1 MSRPLFVAALVK
13 QVPKGDHSGRLDSDG
28 RLERVGA
35 VAEMNPWCRR
45 AVAQAVRLAGESGGR
60 STAISMGPPA
70 AVDVLREALA
80 WGADDA
86 LHLTDRALA
95 GSDCLV
101 TARALASTV
110 ALLDDRPDLILVGA
124 SSVDGSTG
132 AVGAMLAELL
142 GLPFAGPVLSLD
154 PEYDGTTTRLR
165 TTVQHDTGTESVVVG
180 VPAVVAVA
188 ERSCVAAEAPVETW
202 PPAEVIRRV
211 TTADL
216 APNRWGLSGSPTKV
230 ANVHP
235 APLTRDPVIFRGR
248 PQTQVARAISEL
260 VARGCFENH
269 QAEETD
275 VVPDRQSGPAPGI
288 HFPDD
293 QPGAGGAS
301 EVVVLVG
308 PGPAA
313 GTHALLSAAA
323 ALAARVGGSV
333 TAVRTAHS
341 SDDLA
346 RWGADAVVTLTMDE
360 PRPVAASLA
369 RWMADRSPWAVLGAA
384 LPWDREVLARLA
396 VAFGAGLMSD
406 LVSLTVGSG
415 TTPRLAGLK
424 PSGGGTLAEIVSHG
438 SPQIATIR
446 TGLLPLRTP
455 RADRPLVEHVLQVPE
470 DPAVHRAE
478 RRTGSDGDA
487 LDRAEVVIAVGQ
499 GVSPDSYV
507 ELEPM
512 RVLLGAELA
521 ATRKVTDEGW
531 LPHGRQIG
539 ITGRS
544 VAPRMYVAVGLSGN
558 LNHLAGASRAGTVFA
573 INTDPAAEIFA
584 HCDVGLVADWRD
596 VMPHL
601 VEELRHRV
609 SVREAGEAP
618 P

>member
-1 MSRPLFVAALVK
+1 MSRPLFVTALVK

-28 RLERVGA
+28 RLERAGA

-60 STAISMGPPA
+60 STAITMGPPA

-80 WGADDA
+80 WGVADA
-86 LHLTDRALA
+86 LHLMDPALA

-101 TARALASTV
+101 TARALASTL
-110 ALLDDRPDLILVGA
+110 ALLDDQPELILVGA

-142 GLPFAGPVLSLD
+142 GLPFTGPVLTLE
-154 PEYDGTTTRLR
+154 PESSGTTTRLQ
-165 TTVQHDTGTESVVVG
+165 TTVQHDTGTESVVVDL
-180 VPAVVAVA
+180 PAVVAVA
-188 ERSCVAAEAPVETW
+188 ERSCIPANAPVETW
-202 PPAEVIRRV
+202 PSAEAIRRV
-211 TTADL
+211 TTADF
-216 APNRWGLSGSPTKV
+216 APGRWGLSGSPTKV
-230 ANVHP
+230 ANVYP

-248 PQTQVARAISEL
+248 PETQANRAITEL
-260 VARGCFENH
+260 ITRGCFENQ
-269 QAEETD
+269 QAEEAE
-275 VVPDRQSGPAPGI
+275 VVAGGQSVAPGI
-288 HFPDD
+288 HLS
-293 QPGAGGAS
+293 GAGAS
-301 EVVVLVG
+301 ELVVLVG
-308 PGPAA
+308 PGPVAGTRALLGAAASLAA
-313 GTHALLSAAA
+313 G
-323 ALAARVGGSV
+323 VGGSV
-333 TAVRTAHS
+333 TAVRTVS
-341 SDDLA
+341 SAEDLA
-346 RWGADAVVTLTMDE
+346 RWGADAVVTLTSDE

-369 RWMADRSPWAVLGAA
+369 RWMAGRSPWAVLGAA

-424 PSGGGTLAEIVSHG
+424 PSGGGALAEIVSHG
-438 SPQIATIR
+438 SPQIATLR

-455 RADRPLVEHVLQVPE
+455 RPDRHLAEHMLHVPA
-470 DPAVHRAE
+470 DPAVSRAE
-478 RRTGSDGDA
+478 GRTGNEGDA
-487 LDRAEVVIAVGQ
+487 LDRADVVIAVGR
-499 GVSPDSYV
+499 GVQPESYA

-531 LPHGRQIG
+531 LPHGRQVG

-544 VAPRMYVAVGLSGN
+544 VAPRMYLAVGLSGN
-558 LNHLAGASRAGTVFA
+558 LNHLAGAGRAGTVLA

-584 HCDVGLVADWRD
+584 HCDVGLVADWRE

-601 VEELRHRV
+601 VEGLRDRV
-609 SVREAGEAP
+609 SG
-618 P
+618 